1 MTNILVVGDG
11 AIGLLL
17 SHFLSNQHN
26 VYVLTRKATNNT
38 RFYSRKNSASQKIN
52 ARFISLNQLAAQP
65 KFDVILMT
73 VKAFQ
78 VQSAFEQVKPYL
90 TEHTNIVLS
99 HNGMGNV
106 EELKSE
112 LIPSQ
117 ALYFLTTS
125 MAGFKSNQYI
135 VQHTGEGQ
143 SVIGGCNSLAL
154 KNISTM
160 ANTLKSI
167 PKLHATSNI
176 QQLRFEKLFVNIAIN
191 PLSALHNVKNGQLRD
206 PQYNS
211 MIINLLTE
219 ACNIAK
225 AQGLN
230 IPLINAL
237 TTAYNVM
244 ELTAQNYSSMQQ
256 DVINERPTEIT
267 AMCGYINEQ
276 GKVYN
281 IKTPYNNQLL
291 AKIQAKKSVV

>member
-78 VQSAFEQVKPYL
+78 VQSAFEQVKPYF
-90 TEHTNIVLS
+90 TEHTNIILS

-112 LIPSQ
+112 LNQSQ

>member
-90 TEHTNIVLS
+90 TEYTNIVLS

-219 ACNIAK
+219 ACYIAK

>member
-90 TEHTNIVLS
+90 TEYTNIVLS

-143 SVIGGCNSLAL
+143 SVFGGCNSLAL

>member
-90 TEHTNIVLS
+90 TEYTNIVLS